1 MPNADLIRT
10 FAQTFGLPYTPAP
23 QNLPALANHRYLHL
37 GKLGDFYRHM
47 DGTWQG
53 ENPRADYWL
62 EMQTLF
68 LQWLPY
74 AGLPEIWHDWAFGWN
89 NKVQQYS
96 PIDGWRE
103 EWAVFGNMFDDSI
116 LFADTATP
124 NSPVYW
130 LMTGYGTVENRRLI
144 APSVAAL
151 MQTLLA
157 IHRFEQEWQSAGG
170 RFYDEAEGGK
180 PEDLLTVLH
189 DLLRRELPP
198 ECAAGFE
205 AAFWG

>member
-10 FAQTFGLPYTPAP
+10 FAQTFGLPYTPAR
-23 QNLPALANHRYLHL
+23 QNLPALADNCHLHL
-37 GKLGDFYRHM
+37 GKLTDFYHHL
-47 DGTWQG
+47 DSTWQG

-62 EMQTLF
+62 GMQTLF

-89 NKVQQYS
+89 NKAKQYL

-116 LFADTATP
+116 LFADTAAP

-130 LMTGYGTVENRRLI
+130 LMTGYGRSTPPPDCTIGGCLDANTAGHTPLRTRMAVSRR
-144 APSVAAL
+144 A
-151 MQTLLA
+151 
-157 IHRFEQEWQSAGG
+157 
-170 RFYDEAEGGK
+170 
-180 PEDLLTVLH
+180 VL
-189 DLLRRELPP
+189 
-198 ECAAGFE
+198 
-205 AAFWG
+205 